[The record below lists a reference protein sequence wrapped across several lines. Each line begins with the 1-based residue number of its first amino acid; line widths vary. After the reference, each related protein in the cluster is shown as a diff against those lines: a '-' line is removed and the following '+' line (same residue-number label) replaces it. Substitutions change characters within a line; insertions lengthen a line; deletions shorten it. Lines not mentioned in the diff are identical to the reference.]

1 MPTACGAWSNAGASP
16 AELPNGASDQALASG
31 ARGLHS
37 AAGVTASPQPPPAAR
52 QAPPAQPG
60 GVTQPAPPAQTGIAP
75 IITARGLTRV
85 FDEHVAVDDLT
96 FDVMP
101 GEILGVVGPSG
112 SGKTTTVRMLTG
124 TLGRTSGEISVL
136 GEDPMRFSRSVRGRI
151 AYMPQ
156 LFSLYEDLSAQE
168 NVGFVAALYGIGPF
182 KRRKLIRRAL
192 EVVDLYDERHKLA
205 RDLSGGMQRRLELAC
220 ALVHSPDVLFVDEPT
235 AGIDPLLRQAIWDE
249 LRTLRSEGRTLL
261 VTTQYVSE
269 AEYCDRVALIVDGEL
284 VALDEPDALR
294 QMVFGG
300 DVLEVN
306 TQRAVDPELLTTL
319 AGVSNVR
326 QTAPRQLM
334 VTVDD
339 AASLTPQLID
349 TLRGGGVDVDGIQEH
364 QPTFD
369 EVFTGLVE
377 QRRAARGAA
386 GDDTAERRA
395 VPDA

>member
-1 MPTACGAWSNAGASP
+1 
-16 AELPNGASDQALASG
+16 
-31 ARGLHS
+31 
-37 AAGVTASPQPPPAAR
+37 
-52 QAPPAQPG
+52 
-60 GVTQPAPPAQTGIAP
+60 
-75 IITARGLTRV
+75 V